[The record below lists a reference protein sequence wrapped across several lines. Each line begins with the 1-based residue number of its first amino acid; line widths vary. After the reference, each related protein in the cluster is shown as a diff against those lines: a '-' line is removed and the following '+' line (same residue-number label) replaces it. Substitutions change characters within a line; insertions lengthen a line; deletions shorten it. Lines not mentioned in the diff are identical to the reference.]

1 MKTILCFVLAIIIS
15 TITQAQFLQNV
26 FAQKAMEKKNQLQ
39 QIAALKIY
47 MGYLEKGYAVA
58 KKGLTTIGDINNK
71 HFTLDKDFFASL
83 ASINPKVKNYA
94 RVADI
99 ISMNILIVNNSTRL
113 FKGLEASPLFS
124 SEEKNYV
131 KAVCAALENGSLAIT
146 EELIQFLSANVFT
159 MTDDERIHCIDQL
172 YREMAERVTFLQHF
186 ANDTK
191 ILALAK
197 QRDAQDAQE
206 IRTLFELQ

>member
-1 MKTILCFVLAIIIS
+1 MKSIFCFVLA
-15 TITQAQFLQNV
+15 TIMSVTTHAQFLQNV
-26 FAQKAMEKKNQLQ
+26 FAQKAVEKKNQLQ

-47 MGYLEKGYAVA
+47 MGYLEKGYAIA
-58 KKGLTTIGDINNK
+58 KKGLTTIGDIKNK

-94 RVADI
+94 RIADI

-113 FKGLEASPLFS
+113 FKGLEESALFS

-131 KAVCAALENGSLAIT
+131 KAICTALEDGSLVIT
-146 EELIQFLSANVFT
+146 EELIQLLSANIFT

-172 YREMAERVTFLQHF
+172 YSQMAERLTFLQHF

-197 QRDAQDAQE
+197 QRDSQDAQE